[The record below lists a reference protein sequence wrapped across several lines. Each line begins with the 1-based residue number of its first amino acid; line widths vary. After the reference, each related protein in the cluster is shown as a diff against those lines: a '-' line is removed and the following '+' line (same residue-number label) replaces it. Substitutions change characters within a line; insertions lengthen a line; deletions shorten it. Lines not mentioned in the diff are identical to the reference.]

1 MLGDLPPG
9 GFPSKK
15 DTPNLLLCH
24 LQPTNLKKCVV
35 VRVPL
40 CVSPPTQTI
49 QSFSTINYISY
60 TLRLILHM
68 STSSPDRKKTRLS
81 EDTKMT
87 EIKDVYNPNTSASLA
102 GYHSTHTSSIADIS
116 SYWSNLANTKLDWF
130 APFPEGAAVT
140 GKFCNLLKDMFCRR
154 Y

>member
-1 MLGDLPPG
+1 
-9 GFPSKK
+9 
-15 DTPNLLLCH
+15 
-24 LQPTNLKKCVV
+24 
-35 VRVPL
+35 
-40 CVSPPTQTI
+40 
-49 QSFSTINYISY
+49 
-60 TLRLILHM
+60 M

-140 GKFCNLLKDMFCRR
+140 GKFCNWLKDMLCSVKD

>member
-1 MLGDLPPG
+1 
-9 GFPSKK
+9 
-15 DTPNLLLCH
+15 
-24 LQPTNLKKCVV
+24 
-35 VRVPL
+35 
-40 CVSPPTQTI
+40 
-49 QSFSTINYISY
+49 
-60 TLRLILHM
+60 M

-87 EIKDVYNPNTSASLA
+87 EIKDMYNPNTSASLA

-140 GKFCNLLKDMFCRR
+140 GKFCNWLKYMFCERDIS
-154 Y
+154 YVPMLSF

>member
-1 MLGDLPPG
+1 
-9 GFPSKK
+9 
-15 DTPNLLLCH
+15 
-24 LQPTNLKKCVV
+24 
-35 VRVPL
+35 
-40 CVSPPTQTI
+40 
-49 QSFSTINYISY
+49 
-60 TLRLILHM
+60 M

-140 GKFCNLLKDMFCRR
+140 GKLVLQLVKMISYILLISF
-154 Y
+154 